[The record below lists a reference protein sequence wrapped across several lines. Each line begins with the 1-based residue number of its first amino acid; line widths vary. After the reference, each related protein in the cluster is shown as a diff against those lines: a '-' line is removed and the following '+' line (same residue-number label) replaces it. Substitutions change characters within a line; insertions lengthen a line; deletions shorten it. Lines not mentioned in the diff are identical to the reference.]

1 MRYYSDYP
9 GCCSRATGIGYTLSI
24 QAISSPLEIELVE
37 VEDWNCCGST
47 PSISIDELGAICIGA
62 RNLALAEKTGLDL
75 VASCSCCYT
84 TLNRVNSYLGLYP
97 ELKQKVDQI
106 LAEVGLTYRG
116 TVRVRHLLEVLLN
129 DVTFKAIESKVV
141 NSLRGLRIAPYY
153 GCQLVRP
160 DLGFDHPEFPQSL
173 DRLIASLGAEPTPF
187 TLKSRCCGGSLTVP
201 MLATALPLLHQLL
214 GSAQSGGAQCIVAA
228 CPLCQTNLDA
238 YQGMVNRKYK
248 TKYNL
253 PVLYFTQLIG
263 IAFGIESK
271 ALGLDTAIVSPE
283 SILTRR

>member
-1 MRYYSDYP
+1 MRYYSYYP

-24 QAISSPLEIELVE
+24 QAISHPLEMELVE
-37 VEDWNCCGST
+37 LEDWNCCGST
-47 PSISIDELGAICIGA
+47 PSISIDELGAICIGT
-62 RNLALAEKTGLDL
+62 RNLALAEKAGLDL

-84 TLNRVNSYLGLYP
+84 TLNRVNHYLQLYP
-97 ELKQKVDQI
+97 ELKEKVDQI
-106 LAEVGLTYRG
+106 LAEVGLEYHG
-116 TVRVRHLLEVLLN
+116 KVSVRHLLEVSLN
-129 DVTFKAIESKVV
+129 DVTFEVIESKVV
-141 NSLRGLRIAPYY
+141 NSLKGLRVAPYY

-187 TLKSRCCGGSLTVP
+187 TLKSRCCGGSLTIP

-214 GSAQSGGAQCIVAA
+214 DSAQSGGAQCIVAA

-238 YQGMVNRKYK
+238 YQDMVNRKYK

-263 IAFGIESK
+263 IALGIDHK

-283 SILTRR
+283 PILTGR

>member
-1 MRYYSDYP
+1 MRYYSYYP
-9 GCCSRATGIGYTLSI
+9 GCCSRGTGVGYTLSI
-24 QAISSPLEIELVE
+24 QEISRPLEMELVE
-37 VEDWNCCGST
+37 LEDWNCCGST
-47 PSISIDELGAICIGA
+47 PCISVDELGAICIGA

-97 ELKQKVDQI
+97 ELKEKVDQI
-106 LAEVGLTYRG
+106 LAEVGLEYHG
-116 TVRVRHLLEVLLN
+116 KVRVRHLLEVLLN
-129 DVTFKAIESKVV
+129 DVTLEVIEPKVV

-160 DLGFDHPEFPQSL
+160 DLGFDDPEFPQSL
-173 DRLIASLGAEPTPF
+173 DLLIASLGAEATPF
-187 TLKSRCCGGSLTVP
+187 PLKSRCCGSSLVIP
-201 MLATALPLLHQLL
+201 MLATALPLLHQILD
-214 GSAQSGGAQCIVAA
+214 SAQSGGAQCIVAA

-253 PVLYFTQLIG
+253 PIPYFTQLMG
-263 IAFGIESK
+263 IAMGLESK
-271 ALGLDTAIVSPE
+271 ALGLDTVIVSPE